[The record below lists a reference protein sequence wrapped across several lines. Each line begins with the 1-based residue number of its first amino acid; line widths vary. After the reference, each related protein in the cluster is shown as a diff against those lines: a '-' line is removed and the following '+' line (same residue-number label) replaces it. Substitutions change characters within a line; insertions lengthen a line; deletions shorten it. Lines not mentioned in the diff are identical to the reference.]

1 MRPADLLQFFV
12 RDPRNGALRDAL
24 SHRGNKVEL
33 HGAVGS
39 GIPLVTAGVLC
50 HEDELIQ
57 PRHHVF
63 ILDDKEQAAYFM
75 NDLQAVLENIRP
87 VLFYPR
93 SARVPYAEEEA
104 VENANIAMRAEV
116 LNEINGGRDGLC
128 IVTFPEALAEQVITR
143 KELSDQTFTISTGE
157 SYTMDF
163 LDELLLAYEFEKV
176 DFVYEPGQYS
186 MRGGIVDIFS
196 FSFDHPYRIEFFGDD
211 VESIRKFDPTSQLSV
226 AKMTRATIVPNVGN
240 ARLHEA
246 HEPFFSFLPPEC
258 ILWMADAKRCE
269 AGLDKAMERA
279 RSHFDRL
286 SGEVKRTPPEELYLD
301 GTHLN
306 GLLAPFTVVEFGG
319 GATWPQRTI
328 LKYGMTAQPAF
339 NKQFDLISSNLRA
352 NHKHGYVNVVVSGQA
367 TQLERLH
374 DVFHD
379 RLEEGEEPVP
389 YKPIP
394 MELSEGFVDKELK
407 LLVYTD
413 HQLFERYHRFRLKEG
428 FRKNKEALTIK
439 ELMSLEVGDYVVH
452 IDHGIGEFSGLHKI
466 EVNGKMQEAIR
477 LTYRGGDVL
486 YVSIHSLHRIS
497 KYSSKEGTQP
507 KINKLGT
514 NTWAQ
519 TKQKTKG
526 RVKQIAYDLL
536 QLYAK
541 RKAAPG
547 HAYPNDGYLQ
557 HALEA
562 SFMYEDTPDQNA
574 ASEAVKED
582 MLKSTPMDRLVC
594 GDVGFGKTEIAI
606 RAAFR
611 AACDGKQVAVL
622 VPTTILSMQ
631 HFKSFSRRL
640 REFPVEVDFI
650 NRFKTGKALTETL
663 KRVEQGEVDILVG
676 THALVGKRVKFKD
689 LGLLVIDEEQ
699 KFGVGVKDKLKTL
712 KANVDTLTLTA
723 TPIPRTLQFSLM
735 GARDLSIIRTPPPNR
750 HPVDTVITGFNEEV
764 IRDAIAYEISRGGQA
779 YFVHNRVGNIQEVAG
794 MIQRLV
800 PDAKVGIGHGQ
811 MEGKELED
819 VMARFIDGAYDV
831 LVATTIIESGIDIS
845 NANTMLINEAH
856 KFGLSDLHQ
865 LRGRVGRSN
874 RKAFC
879 YLMAPPLSALPAESR
894 KRLQALE
901 QFSDLGSGM
910 QIAMRDLDIRGA
922 GDLLGAEQSGFIND
936 LGFDM
941 YQRIL
946 TEAVRELK
954 EEQFKDLMEAE
965 HAESG
970 KYVEETVLETDLSLL
985 IPDHYVS
992 DIPERISLYR
1002 ELDDLHNSSE
1012 LQGFRHRLEDR
1023 FGPLPEETEE
1033 LLGTIRLR
1041 WVAQWLGMEK
1051 LVLKSGKLIAAFVS
1065 DEESA
1070 YYQGPTFARV
1080 LDYLKNHAKDA
1091 SMYQRNGGL
1100 RLRID
1105 HVDTVLQALAIFED
1119 VAGMTADQAADL
1131 TNATQ
1136 AQVPQ
1141 GVPREAR

>member
-1 MRPADLLQFFV
+1 MRPADLLQFYV
-12 RDPRNGALRDAL
+12 RDPRNGALREAL
-24 SHRGNKVEL
+24 DVPAQKVEL
-33 HGAVGS
+33 HGMVGS
-39 GIPLVTAGVLC
+39 AVPLSAAGFLA
-50 HEDELIQ
+50 HEAEAGKR
-57 PRHHVF
+57 RHHLFV
-63 ILDDKEQAAYFM
+63 LDDKEQAAYFM
-75 NDLQAVLENIRP
+75 NDLQAMVGEERP
-87 VLFYPR
+87 ILFYPR
-93 SARVPYAEEEA
+93 SARVPYAEEGRI
-104 VENANIAMRAEV
+104 ENANVAMRAEV

-143 KELSDQTFTISTGE
+143 QELSNQTFTLSLGE

-163 LDELLLAYEFEKV
+163 LDEVLLAYDFEKV

-211 VESIRKFDPTSQLSV
+211 VDSIRKFDPTTQLSV

-240 ARLHEA
+240 TSLHES
-246 HEPFFSFLPPEC
+246 HEPFFSFLPQDSV
-258 ILWMADAKRCE
+258 LWMADAKRCE

-279 RSHFDRL
+279 RAHFDKL
-286 SGEVKRTPPEELYLD
+286 SGEVKHTPPESLYLE
-301 GTHLN
+301 GKHLE
-306 GLLAPFTVVEFGG
+306 GLLESFAVVEFGG
-319 GATWPQRTI
+319 GATWPARVI

-339 NKQFDLISSNLRA
+339 NKQFDMIASNLRA
-352 NHKHGYVNVVVSGQA
+352 NHKQGYVNVVVSGQA
-367 TQLERLH
+367 TQLERIH

-379 RLEEGEEPVP
+379 KLEEGQEPVP

-394 MELSEGFVDKELK
+394 IELSEGFVDKDLK
-407 LLVYTD
+407 ILVYTD
-413 HQLFERYHRFRLKEG
+413 HQMFERYHRFRLKEG

-439 ELMSLEVGDYVVH
+439 ELMALEVGDFVVH
-452 IDHGIGEFSGLHKI
+452 IDHGIGEFSGLHKV

-497 KYSSKEGTQP
+497 KYSSKEGNQP

-514 NTWAQ
+514 NTWAK

-541 RKAAPG
+541 RKSAPG
-547 HAYPNDGYLQ
+547 HAYPEDGYLQ

-562 SFMYEDTPDQNA
+562 SFMYEDTPDQHEATA
-574 ASEAVKED
+574 AVRAD
-582 MLKSTPMDRLVC
+582 MQQSTPMDRLVC

-631 HFKSFSRRL
+631 HHKSFSRRL
-640 REFPVEVDFI
+640 REFPVKVDFI
-650 NRFKTGKALTETL
+650 NRFKTGKALTETI
-663 KRVEQGEVDILVG
+663 KRLEAGDIDILVG
-676 THALVGKRVKFKD
+676 THAIVGKRVKFKD
-689 LGLLVIDEEQ
+689 LGLLIIDEEQ
-699 KFGVGVKDKLKTL
+699 KFGVSVKDKLKTF

-750 HPVDTVITGFNEEV
+750 HPVDTIITGFNEEV

-800 PDAKVGIGHGQ
+800 PDARIGIGHGQ

-819 VMARFIDGAYDV
+819 IMARFIDGSYDV

-845 NANTMLINEAH
+845 NANTILINEAH

-879 YLMAPPLSALPAESR
+879 HLMAPPLSALPAESR

-946 TEAVRELK
+946 AEAVKELK
-954 EEQFKDLMEAE
+954 EEQFQGLIAE
-965 HAESG
+965 EQAQSG
-970 KYVEETVLETDLSLL
+970 LYVEETVLETDLSLL

-992 DIPERISLYR
+992 DIPERIALYR
-1002 ELDDLHNSSE
+1002 ELDGLANAE
-1012 LQGFRHRLEDR
+1012 GMNAFKARLEDR
-1023 FGPLPEETEE
+1023 FGPLPTETEE
-1033 LLGTIRLR
+1033 LLGTLKLR
-1041 WVAQWLGMEK
+1041 WVAQLLGLEK
-1051 LVLKSGKLIAAFVS
+1051 VVLKSNKLIGAFVA
-1065 DEESA
+1065 DEDSA
-1070 YYQGPTFARV
+1070 YFQSAMFARV
-1080 LDYLKNHAKDA
+1080 LEYLKHHAKDA

-1105 HVDTVLQALAIFED
+1105 KVESALQALAIFED
-1119 VAGMTADQAADL
+1119 IAGMTAEEAAEL
-1131 TNATQ
+1131 TSAKQ
-1136 AQVPQ
+1136 AQGLQ
-1141 GVPREAR
+1141 GGQLATN